1 MFHWILKEYNQTSN
15 PSWQETED
23 LVGDASLIVVAGSD
37 TTAATLTCLFYHF
50 ATHPEVYNILQ
61 KEVDEFFAAEV
72 ASDDFDTGALGK
84 LRYLQACI
92 EESLR
97 LFPPVMSGLQRQTPP
112 QGIQIGE
119 RFIPGDTIVMT
130 PTYTMCRGNPNP
142 CLYPQHPIT
151 RKLRGRK
158 ERGKE

>member
-1 MFHWILKEYNQTSN
+1 MFHWILKDYNQTPN

-37 TTAATLTCLFYHF
+37 TTAATLTCLFYNF
-50 ATHPEVYNILQ
+50 ATHPEVYKTLQ

-72 ASDDFDTGALGK
+72 TSSDFDTSSLGK

-92 EESLR
+92 DESLR

-112 QGIQIGE
+112 QGIHIGE
-119 RFIPGDTIVMT
+119 RFIPGNTIVQT
-130 PTYTMCRGNPNP
+130 PTYTMCRGESNPGWTKAAP
-142 CLYPQHPIT
+142 
-151 RKLRGRK
+151 
-158 ERGKE
+158 GKVSS